1 MSPDAPAG
9 GFESLIEAIYAWLID
24 LATTLQ
30 ENFRFPWDLLDILL
44 MSFAIYWV
52 LLLIRGTRA
61 AQMTLGLLILVL
73 AWLLSQQLQL
83 ATLGFILD
91 NFLSGIVLIVIVIFQ
106 ADIRRG
112 LARVGRGLFRG
123 PSRQATQAIEEIVR
137 ACQALSQRRVGAL
150 IVLERDTS
158 LEEHLELGTPLD
170 AELSRELLVSIFL
183 PYSPLHDGSVIVRES
198 RIAAAGC
205 ILPLALRAS
214 ISSALGTRHRA
225 AVGIA
230 EETDAVAV
238 VVSEE
243 TGRITL
249 VAGGDVLE
257 DLDGPRLRQSLLRL
271 TGKMA
276 GDALPLSTDA
286 IGEEAHV
293 PVSPN

>member
-1 MSPDAPAG
+1 MTEWI
-9 GFESLIEAIYAWLID
+9 FAWLVSIWTA
-24 LATTLQ
+24 LS
-30 ENFRFPWDLLDILL
+30 ENYHWLWDTLDIVLV
-44 MSFAIYWV
+44 ACGIYWL

-61 AQMTLGLLILVL
+61 AQMTLGLLSLVL
-73 AWLLSQQLQL
+73 VWILSEQLQL
-83 ATLGFILD
+83 QTTSFLLD
-91 NFLSGIVLIVIVIFQ
+91 NFLRWGVLIVIVIFQ

-205 ILPLALRAS
+205 ILPLALRAT

-271 TGKMA
+271 TGKMGDDASLNA
-276 GDALPLSTDA
+276 GA
-286 IGEEAHV
+286 IA
-293 PVSPN
+293 